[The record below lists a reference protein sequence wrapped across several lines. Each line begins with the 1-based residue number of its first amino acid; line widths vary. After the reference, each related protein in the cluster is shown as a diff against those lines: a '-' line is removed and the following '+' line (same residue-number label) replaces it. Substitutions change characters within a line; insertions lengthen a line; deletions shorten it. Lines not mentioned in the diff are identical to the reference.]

1 MLFVTDDRC
10 RMHVAGPHHPERPER
25 LVAVVDGIERAGL
38 REVLVPHVPAPAP
51 IEALERVHDPAYVAA
66 VRAFCLT
73 GGGNL
78 DADTGVVPASY
89 EAALLAA
96 GSGLDAIDALRAGRV
111 DAALC
116 AVRPPGHHARPAS
129 AMGFC
134 LFNNI
139 AVAAASL
146 AADGERVLIVDVD
159 VHHGNGTEEMFFDDP
174 DVAYASLH
182 EWPLYPGTGD
192 VTDVGRGPGTGTT
205 LNVPVPADATGDVY
219 QAAID
224 TLIVPFAEA
233 FAPTWL
239 LISLGFDAHRSD
251 PLAGVSLSAGDFGAI
266 VTVLRGLVPQGRCL
280 AILEGGYDLAA
291 VAASSAASVA
301 ALAGLD
307 RYPESPT
314 SGGPGRQVVDL
325 LVEAR
330 DRT

>member
-159 VHHGNGTEEMFFDDP
+159 VHHGNGTEDIFKDDP
-174 DVAYASLH
+174 RVMLCSTFQHPFYPFSGADSSSEHIVNV
-182 EWPLYPGTGD
+182 PLPA
-192 VTDVGRGPGTGTT
+192 GTT
-205 LNVPVPADATGDVY
+205 GKRYREVFEAEVLPR
-219 QAAID
+219 
-224 TLIVPFAEA
+224 LEA
-233 FAPTWL
+233 FQPEML
-239 LISLGFDAHRSD
+239 FISAGFDAHREDDMGQFGLMESD
-251 PLAGVSLSAGDFGAI
+251 YIWITERIMEIARRHARDRIVS
-266 VTVLRGLVPQGRCL
+266 V
-280 AILEGGYDLAA
+280 LEGGYDL
-291 VAASSAASVA
+291 SSLGRSVA
-301 ALAGLD
+301 AHMKVLA
-307 RYPESPT
+307 
-314 SGGPGRQVVDL
+314 DL
-325 LVEAR
+325 
-330 DRT
+330 